1 MVALTVSDTGEI
13 GNVSQ
18 NKRKHRAGSKHSLI
32 ICSVVADTLTCLK
45 NTKENSGYD
54 ELKSG

>member
-13 GNVSQ
+13 RNVSQ
-18 NKRKHRAGSKHSLI
+18 NKWKHRAGSKHSII
-32 ICSVVADTLTCLK
+32 ICNLVADTLTCLK

-54 ELKSG
+54 ELKTG